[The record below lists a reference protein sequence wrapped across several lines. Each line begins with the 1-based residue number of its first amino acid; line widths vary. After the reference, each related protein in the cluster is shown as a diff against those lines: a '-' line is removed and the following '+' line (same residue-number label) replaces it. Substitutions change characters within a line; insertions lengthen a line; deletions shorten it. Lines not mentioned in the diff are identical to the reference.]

1 MGPRRLRLSIMNE
14 NPERIVLCDYD
25 STWPERF
32 IILADRARSA
42 LGALVA
48 RVEHIGSTAVPG
60 LAAKPIIDLDFVV
73 ASVVDIGEAIRLLAR
88 IGYVHQGESRNS
100 RQGGIPVASWR
111 AAASPLC
118 YGRGHSRVAP
128 PSSVSRRPP
137 RRCATARSIRCVET
151 EARGETPR

>member
-1 MGPRRLRLSIMNE
+1 MNE

-25 STWPERF
+25 STWPEQF

-60 LAAKPIIDLDFVV
+60 LAAKPIIDLDVVV

-88 IGYVHQGESRNS
+88 IGYVHQGNLEIPGREAFQWPAGEP
-100 RQGGIPVASWR
+100 RHHLYVMAEGTAELRRHLAFRDALLADVQLRDQYAALKQG
-111 AAASPLC
+111 
-118 YGRGHSRVAP
+118 
-128 PSSVSRRPP
+128 SRRD
-137 RRCATARSIRCVET
+137 TQMI
-151 EARGETPR
+151 G